1 MSCLSTITMLQ
12 TPMSHSRR
20 MFYPGVE
27 TVRGASHLIV
37 TAGFPTTLK
46 PLRMRTLPLRTIKI
60 KVIWPDG
67 TSPEQS
73 NRIVS
78 TTSAIRSRP

>member
-1 MSCLSTITMLQ
+1 
-12 TPMSHSRR
+12 

-27 TVRGASHLIV
+27 TVSGASHLIV
-37 TAGFPTTLK
+37 TAGFPMMLK

-60 KVIWPDG
+60 KVIWRDG
-67 TSPEQS
+67 TGPEQS
-73 NRIVS
+73 NLRF